1 MTKYYSNKSDF
12 ESGSGTTT
20 SAGTGYMNYGGYGDQ
35 TGDTQVT
42 NLLKDI
48 KEVTQVV
55 QDEGVSDLYKQI
67 GEASLGKDM
76 PSNTFT
82 TSYNRA
88 EKLLDLAKR
97 VHGEVLER
105 IDGKFTKGIDESL
118 KSLNKVNGSDK
129 PYKTKNLT
137 YQKSIPYTDEN
148 GNLYYYQQTETYT
161 LSELLD
167 QKASP
172 IKSTQKV
179 YKEKLKQFRDKI
191 NNATDMSA
199 KEIEKYKKMSD
210 KELMATFYHGQIS
223 NYSGL
228 KHFKWQE
235 DNKEWLEPVEK
246 YLGIGLF
253 AVSAVATVFSF
264 GTTSPALAATAAFV
278 ATTSGT
284 MGTTYSLVDGG
295 YSAITGNTLISGTE
309 LDFDDRVWA
318 AAEAFASVSSFG
330 VGKAFK
336 FAGAADDT
344 LAKVAKTTGVV
355 EDTVNLSHI
364 GYNAV
369 VKGEDPTL
377 SLVTFAGGKVV
388 GDISKRAEA
397 KWKNSG
403 SQNGNIDAV
412 TSPKDLSTIKGKNVD
427 TDVPVKPHVDVET
440 SKIKPVEAMAGVA
453 TAVPKSKKPDIDVLT
468 KSKDLSTIKG
478 EAVDHVGTVKPKV
491 ELDVPEVKQIRAD
504 YNDYVAQKTSLGE
517 KPLSMSDWKQKVNNL
532 KQNQTVGK
540 KFKVAQTENF
550 KQIASHVENRITIA
564 TTVDGQIKKVQVD
577 AIGFDS
583 NGKIRIQDY
592 TASSNISSKRQAIL
606 DNIERNGGVI
616 VGKGKGKFVGGV
628 EIPKGTRIDVIKG
641 GSQFSPEW
649 QMYLNEF
656 PKVQVDKN
664 KVDEILKINP
674 NPDSGVFRPEPQT
687 YLPKE
692 YRQAHKELFD
702 DGVAAFVKDDFF
714 IQKFGNFGREDG
726 AFVFPK
732 DVAKAMIKEADGNPR
747 KLEALLGLDEG
758 SLGDT
763 PKMVLPQEVHNYRI
777 PDGNEG
783 GSRDNSQWRPGGKTY
798 PGGVPEAVID
808 PVPKDKVTLVD
819 VW

>member
-55 QDEGVSDLYKQI
+55 QDEGVSDLYKQT

-440 SKIKPVEAMAGVA
+440 SKIKPVEAVAGAA

-468 KSKDLSTIKG
+468 KPKDLSTIKG
-478 EAVDHVGTVKPKV
+478 EAVEHVGTTKPKV
-491 ELDVPEVKQIRAD
+491 ELDVPEVKEPTTREIIDSKLQEYGVSWDEFNRLRNTHVTKMTPSEYDMMLDIRNTLPKPDTSTVMQKIMPIDAEGWMFNQEED
-504 YNDYVAQKTSLGE
+504 ATAGGYVAKR
-517 KPLSMSDWKQKVNNL
+517 SDVKNITNIHE
-532 KQNQTVGK
+532 
-540 KFKVAQTENF
+540 A
-550 KQIASHVENRITIA
+550 VEGLRLDYEGSPFVETMI
-564 TTVDGQIKKVQVD
+564 
-577 AIGFDS
+577 DS
-583 NGKIRIQDY
+583 NGNRVAVRDQNGNLKLKTDAYLRLEY
-592 TASSNISSKRQAIL
+592 TTDETGYITIPYGDMDGNLLDKDGNIIMDS
-606 DNIERNGGVI
+606 
-616 VGKGKGKFVGGV
+616 KGK
-628 EIPKGTRIDVIKG
+628 
-641 GSQFSPEW
+641 PE
-649 QMYLNEF
+649 
-656 PKVQVDKN
+656 K
-664 KVDEILKINP
+664 
-674 NPDSGVFRPEPQT
+674 
-687 YLPKE
+687 
-692 YRQAHKELFD
+692 
-702 DGVAAFVKDDFF
+702 
-714 IQKFGNFGREDG
+714 
-726 AFVFPK
+726 
-732 DVAKAMIKEADGNPR
+732 
-747 KLEALLGLDEG
+747 
-758 SLGDT
+758 
-763 PKMVLPQEVHNYRI
+763 
-777 PDGNEG
+777 
-783 GSRDNSQWRPGGKTY
+783 
-798 PGGVPEAVID
+798 VID
-808 PVPKDKVTLVD
+808 PASGNGFIKSDSDEFLVPEYRHSDRSRLKQGSKLYLNVGGEEVLVGIVGED
-819 VW
+819 GKMVYVKGLYA

>member
-55 QDEGVSDLYKQI
+55 QDEGVSDLYKQT

-440 SKIKPVEAMAGVA
+440 SKIKPLEAVAGAA

-468 KSKDLSTIKG
+468 KPKDLSTIKG
-478 EAVDHVGTVKPKV
+478 EAVEHVGTTKPKV
-491 ELDVPEVKQIRAD
+491 ELDVPEVKEPTTREIIDSKLQEYGVSWDEFNRLRNTHVTKMTPSEYDMMLDIRNTLPKPDTSTVMQKIMPIDAEGWMFNQEED
-504 YNDYVAQKTSLGE
+504 ATAGGYVAKR
-517 KPLSMSDWKQKVNNL
+517 SDVKNITNIHE
-532 KQNQTVGK
+532 
-540 KFKVAQTENF
+540 A
-550 KQIASHVENRITIA
+550 VEGLRLDYEGSPFVETMI
-564 TTVDGQIKKVQVD
+564 
-577 AIGFDS
+577 DS
-583 NGKIRIQDY
+583 NGNRVAVRDQNGNLKLKTDAYLRLEY
-592 TASSNISSKRQAIL
+592 TTDETGYITIPYGDMDGNLLDKDGNIIMDS
-606 DNIERNGGVI
+606 
-616 VGKGKGKFVGGV
+616 KGK
-628 EIPKGTRIDVIKG
+628 
-641 GSQFSPEW
+641 PE
-649 QMYLNEF
+649 
-656 PKVQVDKN
+656 K
-664 KVDEILKINP
+664 
-674 NPDSGVFRPEPQT
+674 
-687 YLPKE
+687 
-692 YRQAHKELFD
+692 
-702 DGVAAFVKDDFF
+702 
-714 IQKFGNFGREDG
+714 
-726 AFVFPK
+726 
-732 DVAKAMIKEADGNPR
+732 
-747 KLEALLGLDEG
+747 
-758 SLGDT
+758 
-763 PKMVLPQEVHNYRI
+763 
-777 PDGNEG
+777 
-783 GSRDNSQWRPGGKTY
+783 
-798 PGGVPEAVID
+798 VID
-808 PVPKDKVTLVD
+808 PASGNGFIKSDSDEFLVPEYRHSDRSRLKQGSKLYLNVGGEEVLVGIVGED
-819 VW
+819 GKMVYVKG

>member
-55 QDEGVSDLYKQI
+55 QDEGVSDLYKQT

-427 TDVPVKPHVDVET
+427 TDVPVKPHFDVET
-440 SKIKPVEAMAGVA
+440 SKIKPVEAVAGAA

-468 KSKDLSTIKG
+468 KPKDLSTIKG
-478 EAVDHVGTVKPKV
+478 EAVEHVGTTKPKV
-491 ELDVPEVKQIRAD
+491 ELDVPEVKEPTTREIIDSKLQEYGVSWDEFNRLRNTHVTKMTPSEYDMMLDIRNTLPKPDTSTVMQKIMPIDAEGWMFNQEED
-504 YNDYVAQKTSLGE
+504 ATAGGYVAKR
-517 KPLSMSDWKQKVNNL
+517 SDVKNITNIHE
-532 KQNQTVGK
+532 
-540 KFKVAQTENF
+540 A
-550 KQIASHVENRITIA
+550 VEGLRLDYEGSPFVETMI
-564 TTVDGQIKKVQVD
+564 
-577 AIGFDS
+577 DS
-583 NGKIRIQDY
+583 NGNRVAVRDQNGNLKLKTDAYLRLEY
-592 TASSNISSKRQAIL
+592 TTDETGYITIPYGDMDGNLLDKDGNIIMDS
-606 DNIERNGGVI
+606 
-616 VGKGKGKFVGGV
+616 KGK
-628 EIPKGTRIDVIKG
+628 
-641 GSQFSPEW
+641 PE
-649 QMYLNEF
+649 
-656 PKVQVDKN
+656 K
-664 KVDEILKINP
+664 
-674 NPDSGVFRPEPQT
+674 
-687 YLPKE
+687 
-692 YRQAHKELFD
+692 
-702 DGVAAFVKDDFF
+702 
-714 IQKFGNFGREDG
+714 
-726 AFVFPK
+726 
-732 DVAKAMIKEADGNPR
+732 
-747 KLEALLGLDEG
+747 
-758 SLGDT
+758 
-763 PKMVLPQEVHNYRI
+763 
-777 PDGNEG
+777 
-783 GSRDNSQWRPGGKTY
+783 
-798 PGGVPEAVID
+798 VID
-808 PVPKDKVTLVD
+808 PASGNGFIKSDSDEFLVPEYRHSDRSRLKQGSKLYLNVGGEEVLVGIVGED
-819 VW
+819 GKMVYVKG

>member
-55 QDEGVSDLYKQI
+55 QDEGVSDLYKQT

-129 PYKTKNLT
+129 PYKTKNIT

-440 SKIKPVEAMAGVA
+440 SKIKPVEAVAGAA

-468 KSKDLSTIKG
+468 KPKDLSTIKG
-478 EAVDHVGTVKPKV
+478 EAVEHVGTTKPKV
-491 ELDVPEVKQIRAD
+491 ELDVPEVKEPTTREIIDSKLQEYGVSWDEFNRLRNTHVTKMTPSEYDMMLDIRNTLPKPDTSTVMQKIMPIDAEGWMFNQEED
-504 YNDYVAQKTSLGE
+504 ATAGGYVAKR
-517 KPLSMSDWKQKVNNL
+517 SDVKNITNIHE
-532 KQNQTVGK
+532 
-540 KFKVAQTENF
+540 A
-550 KQIASHVENRITIA
+550 VEGLRLDYEGSPFVETMI
-564 TTVDGQIKKVQVD
+564 
-577 AIGFDS
+577 DS
-583 NGKIRIQDY
+583 NGNRVAVRDQNGNLKLKTDAYLRLEY
-592 TASSNISSKRQAIL
+592 TTDETGYITIPYGDMDGNLLDKDGNIIMDS
-606 DNIERNGGVI
+606 
-616 VGKGKGKFVGGV
+616 KGK
-628 EIPKGTRIDVIKG
+628 
-641 GSQFSPEW
+641 PE
-649 QMYLNEF
+649 
-656 PKVQVDKN
+656 K
-664 KVDEILKINP
+664 
-674 NPDSGVFRPEPQT
+674 
-687 YLPKE
+687 
-692 YRQAHKELFD
+692 
-702 DGVAAFVKDDFF
+702 
-714 IQKFGNFGREDG
+714 
-726 AFVFPK
+726 
-732 DVAKAMIKEADGNPR
+732 
-747 KLEALLGLDEG
+747 
-758 SLGDT
+758 
-763 PKMVLPQEVHNYRI
+763 
-777 PDGNEG
+777 
-783 GSRDNSQWRPGGKTY
+783 
-798 PGGVPEAVID
+798 VID
-808 PVPKDKVTLVD
+808 PASGNGFIKSDSDEFLVPEYRHSDRSRLKQGSKLYLNVGGEEVLVGIVGED
-819 VW
+819 GKMVYVKG

>member
-20 SAGTGYMNYGGYGDQ
+20 RTATVYMNYGGYGDQ

-55 QDEGVSDLYKQI
+55 QDEGVSDLYKQT
-67 GEASLGKDM
+67 GEATLGKEM

-82 TSYNRA
+82 TSYDRA

-97 VHGEVLER
+97 VHAEVLER

-137 YQKSIPYTDEN
+137 YQKTQSYTDEY
-148 GNLYYYQQTETYT
+148 GKVYYYQQTETYT

-172 IKSTQKV
+172 ITSTQKV
-179 YKEKLKQFRDKI
+179 YKEKLKQLREKI

-264 GTTSPALAATAAFV
+264 GTTSPALAATATFV
-278 ATTSGT
+278 ASTAGT

-295 YSAITGNTLISGTE
+295 YSAITGNTLISGTA
-309 LDFDDRVWA
+309 LDFDDRVWS
-318 AAEAFASVSSFG
+318 AAEALASVSSFG

-403 SQNGNIDAV
+403 SQNGN
-412 TSPKDLSTIKGKNVD
+412 VD
-427 TDVPVKPHVDVET
+427 YDRYVSKKIAAGENPLPMPEWQKKVET
-440 SKIKPVEAMAGVA
+440 LEKNKASSADFKATQTEEFNKVA
-453 TAVPKSKKPDIDVLT
+453 TN
-468 KSKDLSTIKG
+468 
-478 EAVDHVGTVKPKV
+478 V
-491 ELDVPEVKQIRAD
+491 EK
-504 YNDYVAQKTSLGE
+504 
-517 KPLSMSDWKQKVNNL
+517 
-532 KQNQTVGK
+532 
-540 KFKVAQTENF
+540 
-550 KQIASHVENRITIA
+550 RITIA
-564 TTVDGQIKKVQVD
+564 TNMDGEIKKVRVD
-577 AIGFDS
+577 AIGFDK
-583 NGKIRIQDY
+583 NGKIRIQNY
-592 TASSNISSKRQAIL
+592 TASDKLKPTRQAIL
-606 DNIERNGGVI
+606 DNISKNGGTI
-616 VGKGKGKFVGGV
+616 VGKGKGDFTGGV

-641 GSQFSPEW
+641 GAQFSTEW
-649 QMYLNEF
+649 QTYLSEF
-656 PKVQVDKN
+656 PKADLSRAQIDSITGIKP
-664 KVDEILKINP
+664 DLDRGILRP
-674 NPDSGVFRPEPQT
+674 NPED
-687 YLPKE
+687 YLSRE
-692 YRQAHKELFD
+692 YLEQHKQLFD
-702 DGVAAFVKDDFF
+702 DGVAAFVKSDEF
-714 IQKFGNFGREDG
+714 IQKFGTFGRPDG

-732 DVAKAMIKEADGNPR
+732 DVAEAMIKEADGDPR
-747 KLEALLGLDEG
+747 KLEALLGLDHG
-758 SLGDT
+758 SLGDS
-763 PKMVLPQEVHNYRI
+763 PKMVLPQEIHNYRI

-783 GSRDNSQWRPGGKTY
+783 GSRENPQWRPGGKTF

-819 VW
+819 IW

>member
-1 MTKYYSNKSDF
+1 
-12 ESGSGTTT
+12 
-20 SAGTGYMNYGGYGDQ
+20 
-35 TGDTQVT
+35 
-42 NLLKDI
+42 
-48 KEVTQVV
+48 
-55 QDEGVSDLYKQI
+55 
-67 GEASLGKDM
+67 
-76 PSNTFT
+76 
-82 TSYNRA
+82 
-88 EKLLDLAKR
+88 
-97 VHGEVLER
+97 
-105 IDGKFTKGIDESL
+105 
-118 KSLNKVNGSDK
+118 
-129 PYKTKNLT
+129 
-137 YQKSIPYTDEN
+137 
-148 GNLYYYQQTETYT
+148 
-161 LSELLD
+161 
-167 QKASP
+167 
-172 IKSTQKV
+172 
-179 YKEKLKQFRDKI
+179 
-191 NNATDMSA
+191 MSA

-440 SKIKPVEAMAGVA
+440 SKIKPVEAVAGAA

-468 KSKDLSTIKG
+468 KPKDLSTIKG
-478 EAVDHVGTVKPKV
+478 EAVEHVGTTKPKV
-491 ELDVPEVKQIRAD
+491 ELDVPEVKEPTTREIIDSKLQEYGVSWDEFNRLR
-504 YNDYVAQKTSLGE
+504 NT
-517 KPLSMSDWKQKVNNL
+517 
-532 KQNQTVGK
+532 
-540 KFKVAQTENF
+540 
-550 KQIASHVENRITIA
+550 HVTKM
-564 TTVDGQIKKVQVD
+564 T
-577 AIGFDS
+577 
-583 NGKIRIQDY
+583 
-592 TASSNISSKRQAIL
+592 
-606 DNIERNGGVI
+606 
-616 VGKGKGKFVGGV
+616 
-628 EIPKGTRIDVIKG
+628 P
-641 GSQFSPEW
+641 
-649 QMYLNEF
+649 
-656 PKVQVDKN
+656 
-664 KVDEILKINP
+664 
-674 NPDSGVFRPEPQT
+674 SG
-687 YLPKE
+687 Y
-692 YRQAHKELFD
+692 
-702 DGVAAFVKDDFF
+702 
-714 IQKFGNFGREDG
+714 
-726 AFVFPK
+726 
-732 DVAKAMIKEADGNPR
+732 
-747 KLEALLGLDEG
+747 
-758 SLGDT
+758 S
-763 PKMVLPQEVHNYRI
+763 
-777 PDGNEG
+777 
-783 GSRDNSQWRPGGKTY
+783 
-798 PGGVPEAVID
+798 
-808 PVPKDKVTLVD
+808 
-819 VW
+819 

>member
-55 QDEGVSDLYKQI
+55 QDEGVSDLYKQT
-67 GEASLGKDM
+67 GEATLGKDM

-137 YQKSIPYTDEN
+137 YQKPQSFTDSY
-148 GNLYYYQQTETYT
+148 GNVYYYQQTETYT

-264 GTTSPALAATAAFV
+264 GTTSPALAATATFV
-278 ATTSGT
+278 ASTAGT

-309 LDFDDRVWA
+309 LDFDDRVWS
-318 AAEAFASVSSFG
+318 AAEALASVSSFG

-403 SQNGNIDAV
+403 SQNSNIDAV

-440 SKIKPVEAMAGVA
+440 SKIKPVEAVTGAA

-478 EAVDHVGTVKPKV
+478 EAVEHVGATKPKV
-491 ELDVPEVKQIRAD
+491 ELDVPEVKEPTTREIIDSKLQEYGVSWDEFNRLRNTHVTKMTPSEYDMMLDIRNTLPKPDTSTVMQKIMPIDAEGWMFNQEED
-504 YNDYVAQKTSLGE
+504 ATAGGYVAKR
-517 KPLSMSDWKQKVNNL
+517 SDVKNITNIHEAVEGLRLDYEGSPFVETMIDANGNRVAVRDQNGNL
-532 KQNQTVGK
+532 KLKTDAYLRLEYTTDETGY
-540 KFKVAQTENF
+540 
-550 KQIASHVENRITIA
+550 ITIPYGDM
-564 TTVDGQIKKVQVD
+564 DGNLLDK
-577 AIGFDS
+577 DS
-583 NGKIRIQDY
+583 NIIMD
-592 TASSNISSKRQAIL
+592 S
-606 DNIERNGGVI
+606 
-616 VGKGKGKFVGGV
+616 KGK
-628 EIPKGTRIDVIKG
+628 
-641 GSQFSPEW
+641 PE
-649 QMYLNEF
+649 
-656 PKVQVDKN
+656 K
-664 KVDEILKINP
+664 
-674 NPDSGVFRPEPQT
+674 
-687 YLPKE
+687 
-692 YRQAHKELFD
+692 
-702 DGVAAFVKDDFF
+702 
-714 IQKFGNFGREDG
+714 
-726 AFVFPK
+726 
-732 DVAKAMIKEADGNPR
+732 
-747 KLEALLGLDEG
+747 
-758 SLGDT
+758 
-763 PKMVLPQEVHNYRI
+763 
-777 PDGNEG
+777 
-783 GSRDNSQWRPGGKTY
+783 
-798 PGGVPEAVID
+798 VID
-808 PVPKDKVTLVD
+808 PASGNGFIKSDSDEFLVPEYRHSDRSRLKEGSKLYLNVGGEEVLVGIVGED
-819 VW
+819 GKMVYVKG

>member
-55 QDEGVSDLYKQI
+55 QDEGVSDLYKQT

-440 SKIKPVEAMAGVA
+440 SKIKPVEAVAGAA

-468 KSKDLSTIKG
+468 KPKDLSTIKG
-478 EAVDHVGTVKPKV
+478 EAVEHVGTTKPKV
-491 ELDVPEVKQIRAD
+491 ELDVPEVKEPTTREIIDSKLQEYGVSWDEFNRLRNTRVTEMSQSEYDMMIDIRKSIPNPTEQTVLQKIIPVENAD
-504 YNDYVAQKTSLGE
+504 NYFGANGWGVGGFISKRGDVVDIKTIEDAVKGLRLDYEGSPFVETMIDEHGNRVAVHDQNG
-517 KPLSMSDWKQKVNNL
+517 NL
-532 KQNQTVGK
+532 KLKTDAFVRIEFRTHDTDYIDIPIGNRDGTK
-540 KFKVAQTENF
+540 LDADP
-550 KQIASHVENRITIA
+550 ASGNGFIKSDEYLIPEYKI
-564 TTVDGQIKKVQVD
+564 VDPDTQFPSVTLTDG
-577 AIGFDS
+577 
-583 NGKIRIQDY
+583 
-592 TASSNISSKRQAIL
+592 SK
-606 DNIERNGGVI
+606 
-616 VGKGKGKFVGGV
+616 
-628 EIPKGTRIDVIKG
+628 
-641 GSQFSPEW
+641 
-649 QMYLNEF
+649 MYLNVGGEE
-656 PKVQVDKN
+656 VLVGVVKN
-664 KVDEILKINP
+664 GEM
-674 NPDSGVFRPEPQT
+674 
-687 YLPKE
+687 Y
-692 YRQAHKELFD
+692 Y
-702 DGVAAFVKDDFF
+702 
-714 IQKFGNFGREDG
+714 
-726 AFVFPK
+726 
-732 DVAKAMIKEADGNPR
+732 M
-747 KLEALLGLDEG
+747 EG
-758 SLGDT
+758 
-763 PKMVLPQEVHNYRI
+763 
-777 PDGNEG
+777 
-783 GSRDNSQWRPGGKTY
+783 
-798 PGGVPEAVID
+798 
-808 PVPKDKVTLVD
+808 
-819 VW
+819 

>member
-20 SAGTGYMNYGGYGDQ
+20 RTGTVYMNYGGYGDQ

-55 QDEGVSDLYKQI
+55 QDEGVSDLYKQT

-82 TSYNRA
+82 TSYDRA

-137 YQKSIPYTDEN
+137 YQKTQSYTDEN
-148 GNLYYYQQTETYT
+148 GNVYYYQETETYT

-179 YKEKLKQFRDKI
+179 YKEKLKQFREKI

-235 DNKEWLEPVEK
+235 DNKGWLEPVEK

-264 GTTSPALAATAAFV
+264 GTTSPALAATATFV
-278 ATTSGT
+278 ASTAGT

-309 LDFDDRVWA
+309 LDFDDRVWS
-318 AAEAFASVSSFG
+318 AAEALASVSSFG

-403 SQNGNIDAV
+403 SQNSNIDAV
-412 TSPKDLSTIKGKNVD
+412 TSPKDLSTIKGKNMD

-440 SKIKPVEAMAGVA
+440 SKIKSVEAVAGAA
-453 TAVPKSKKPDIDVLT
+453 TAVPKSNTPDIDVLT
-468 KSKDLSTIKG
+468 KPKDLSTIKG
-478 EAVDHVGTVKPKV
+478 EAVEHVGTTKPKV
-491 ELDVPEVKQIRAD
+491 ELDVPEVKEPTTREIIDSKLQEYGVSWDEFNRLRNTHVTKMTPSEYDMMIDIRNTLPKPNTSTVMQKIMPIGDEVWMINKEATAGG
-504 YNDYVAQKTSLGE
+504 YVAKRLDVENITNIREAVEGLRLDYEGSPFVE
-517 KPLSMSDWKQKVNNL
+517 TMIDSDGNRVAVRDQNGNL
-532 KQNQTVGK
+532 KLKTDAYLRLEYTTDDTA
-540 KFKVAQTENF
+540 F
-550 KQIASHVENRITIA
+550 ITIPYG
-564 TTVDGQIKKVQVD
+564 D
-577 AIGFDS
+577 
-583 NGKIRIQDY
+583 
-592 TASSNISSKRQAIL
+592 
-606 DNIERNGGVI
+606 
-616 VGKGKGKFVGGV
+616 
-628 EIPKGTRIDVIKG
+628 
-641 GSQFSPEW
+641 
-649 QMYLNEF
+649 M
-656 PKVQVDKN
+656 
-664 KVDEILKINP
+664 
-674 NPDSGVFRPEPQT
+674 
-687 YLPKE
+687 
-692 YRQAHKELFD
+692 
-702 DGVAAFVKDDFF
+702 
-714 IQKFGNFGREDG
+714 
-726 AFVFPK
+726 
-732 DVAKAMIKEADGNPR
+732 DGN
-747 KLEALLGLDEG
+747 L
-758 SLGDT
+758 
-763 PKMVLPQEVHNYRI
+763 I
-777 PDGNEG
+777 NE
-783 GSRDNSQWRPGGKTY
+783 SGKVSMDSSTGE
-798 PGGVPEAVID
+798 PNKVID
-808 PVPKDKVTLVD
+808 PASGNGFIKSDSDKFLVPEYRHSERSRLKEGSKLYLNIDGEEVLVGI
-819 VW
+819 VNENGIMEYVEG

>member
-55 QDEGVSDLYKQI
+55 QDEGVSDLYKQT

-210 KELMATFYHGQIS
+210 KELMATFFHGQIS

-440 SKIKPVEAMAGVA
+440 SKIKPVEAVAGAA

-468 KSKDLSTIKG
+468 KPKDLSTIKG
-478 EAVDHVGTVKPKV
+478 EAVEHVGTTKPKV
-491 ELDVPEVKQIRAD
+491 ELDVPEVKEPTTREIIDSKLQEYGVSWDEFNRLRNTHVTKMTPSEYDMMLDIRNTLPKPDTSTVMQKIMPIDAEGWMFNQEED
-504 YNDYVAQKTSLGE
+504 ATAGGYVAKR
-517 KPLSMSDWKQKVNNL
+517 SDVKNITNIHE
-532 KQNQTVGK
+532 
-540 KFKVAQTENF
+540 A
-550 KQIASHVENRITIA
+550 VEGLRLDYEGSPFVETMI
-564 TTVDGQIKKVQVD
+564 
-577 AIGFDS
+577 DS
-583 NGKIRIQDY
+583 NGNRVAVRDQNGNLKLKTDAYLRLEY
-592 TASSNISSKRQAIL
+592 TTDETGYITIPYGDMDGNLLDKDGNIIMDS
-606 DNIERNGGVI
+606 
-616 VGKGKGKFVGGV
+616 KGK
-628 EIPKGTRIDVIKG
+628 
-641 GSQFSPEW
+641 PE
-649 QMYLNEF
+649 
-656 PKVQVDKN
+656 K
-664 KVDEILKINP
+664 
-674 NPDSGVFRPEPQT
+674 
-687 YLPKE
+687 
-692 YRQAHKELFD
+692 
-702 DGVAAFVKDDFF
+702 
-714 IQKFGNFGREDG
+714 
-726 AFVFPK
+726 
-732 DVAKAMIKEADGNPR
+732 
-747 KLEALLGLDEG
+747 
-758 SLGDT
+758 
-763 PKMVLPQEVHNYRI
+763 
-777 PDGNEG
+777 
-783 GSRDNSQWRPGGKTY
+783 
-798 PGGVPEAVID
+798 VID
-808 PVPKDKVTLVD
+808 PASGNGFIKSDSDEFLVPEYRHSDRSRLKQGSKLYLNVGGEEVLVGIVGED
-819 VW
+819 GKMVYVKG

>member
-55 QDEGVSDLYKQI
+55 QDEGVSDLYKQT

-440 SKIKPVEAMAGVA
+440 SKIKPVEAVAGAA

-468 KSKDLSTIKG
+468 KPKDLSTIKG
-478 EAVDHVGTVKPKV
+478 EAVEHVGTTKPKV
-491 ELDVPEVKQIRAD
+491 ELDVPEVKEPTTREIIDSKLQEYGVSWDEFNRLRNTHVTKMTPSEYDMMLDIRNTLPKPDTSTVMQKIMPIDAEGWMFNQEED
-504 YNDYVAQKTSLGE
+504 ATAGGYVAKR
-517 KPLSMSDWKQKVNNL
+517 SDVKNITNIHE
-532 KQNQTVGK
+532 
-540 KFKVAQTENF
+540 A
-550 KQIASHVENRITIA
+550 VEGLRLDYEGSPFVETMI
-564 TTVDGQIKKVQVD
+564 
-577 AIGFDS
+577 DS
-583 NGKIRIQDY
+583 NGNRVAVRDQNGNLKLKTDAYLRLEY
-592 TASSNISSKRQAIL
+592 TTDETGYITIPYGDMDGNLLDKDGNIIMDS
-606 DNIERNGGVI
+606 
-616 VGKGKGKFVGGV
+616 KGK
-628 EIPKGTRIDVIKG
+628 
-641 GSQFSPEW
+641 PE
-649 QMYLNEF
+649 
-656 PKVQVDKN
+656 K
-664 KVDEILKINP
+664 
-674 NPDSGVFRPEPQT
+674 
-687 YLPKE
+687 
-692 YRQAHKELFD
+692 
-702 DGVAAFVKDDFF
+702 
-714 IQKFGNFGREDG
+714 
-726 AFVFPK
+726 
-732 DVAKAMIKEADGNPR
+732 
-747 KLEALLGLDEG
+747 
-758 SLGDT
+758 
-763 PKMVLPQEVHNYRI
+763 
-777 PDGNEG
+777 
-783 GSRDNSQWRPGGKTY
+783 
-798 PGGVPEAVID
+798 VID
-808 PVPKDKVTLVD
+808 PASGNGFIKSDSDEFLVPEYRHSDRSRLKQGSKLYLNVGGEEVLVGIVGED
-819 VW
+819 GKMVYVKG

>member
-55 QDEGVSDLYKQI
+55 QDEGVSDLYKQT

-440 SKIKPVEAMAGVA
+440 SKIKPVEAVAGAA

-468 KSKDLSTIKG
+468 KPKDLSTIKG
-478 EAVDHVGTVKPKV
+478 EAVEHVGTTKPKV
-491 ELDVPEVKQIRAD
+491 ELDVPEVKEPTTREIIDSKLQEYGVSWDEFNRLRNTHVTKMTPSEYDMMLDIRNTLPKPDTSTVMQKIMPIDAESWMFNQEED
-504 YNDYVAQKTSLGE
+504 ATAGGYVAKR
-517 KPLSMSDWKQKVNNL
+517 SDVKNITNIHE
-532 KQNQTVGK
+532 
-540 KFKVAQTENF
+540 A
-550 KQIASHVENRITIA
+550 VEGLRLDYEGSPFVETMI
-564 TTVDGQIKKVQVD
+564 
-577 AIGFDS
+577 DS
-583 NGKIRIQDY
+583 NGNRVAVRDQNGNLKLKTDAYLRLEY
-592 TASSNISSKRQAIL
+592 TTDDTDFITIPYGDIDGNLLDVNSNIIMDS
-606 DNIERNGGVI
+606 
-616 VGKGKGKFVGGV
+616 KGK
-628 EIPKGTRIDVIKG
+628 
-641 GSQFSPEW
+641 PE
-649 QMYLNEF
+649 
-656 PKVQVDKN
+656 K
-664 KVDEILKINP
+664 
-674 NPDSGVFRPEPQT
+674 
-687 YLPKE
+687 
-692 YRQAHKELFD
+692 
-702 DGVAAFVKDDFF
+702 
-714 IQKFGNFGREDG
+714 
-726 AFVFPK
+726 
-732 DVAKAMIKEADGNPR
+732 
-747 KLEALLGLDEG
+747 
-758 SLGDT
+758 
-763 PKMVLPQEVHNYRI
+763 
-777 PDGNEG
+777 
-783 GSRDNSQWRPGGKTY
+783 
-798 PGGVPEAVID
+798 VID
-808 PVPKDKVTLVD
+808 PASGNGFIKSDSDEFLVPEYRHSDRSRLKQGSKLYLNVGGEEVLVGIVDKDGKMVYVKG
-819 VW
+819 

>member
-20 SAGTGYMNYGGYGDQ
+20 RTGTVYMNYGGYGDQ

-55 QDEGVSDLYKQI
+55 QDEGVSDLYKQT

-82 TSYNRA
+82 TSYDRA

-137 YQKSIPYTDEN
+137 YQKTKSYTDEN
-148 GNLYYYQQTETYT
+148 GNVYYYQETETYT

-253 AVSAVATVFSF
+253 AISAVATVFSF

-388 GDISKRAEA
+388 GDISKRAES

-440 SKIKPVEAMAGVA
+440 SKIKPVEAVAGAA

-468 KSKDLSTIKG
+468 KPKDLSTIKG
-478 EAVDHVGTVKPKV
+478 EAVEHVGTIKPKV
-491 ELDVPEVKQIRAD
+491 ELDVPEVKEPTTREIIDSKLQEYGVSWDEFNRLRNTRVTEMSQSEYDMMIDIRKSIPNPTEQTVLQKIIPVENAD
-504 YNDYVAQKTSLGE
+504 NYFGANGWGVGGFISKRGDVVDIKTIEDAVKGLRLDYEGSPFVETMIDEHGNRVAVHDQNG
-517 KPLSMSDWKQKVNNL
+517 NL
-532 KQNQTVGK
+532 KLKTDAFVRIEFRTHDTDYIDIPIGNRDGTK
-540 KFKVAQTENF
+540 LDADP
-550 KQIASHVENRITIA
+550 ASGNGFIKSDEYLIPEYKI
-564 TTVDGQIKKVQVD
+564 VDPDTQFPSVTLTDG
-577 AIGFDS
+577 
-583 NGKIRIQDY
+583 
-592 TASSNISSKRQAIL
+592 SK
-606 DNIERNGGVI
+606 
-616 VGKGKGKFVGGV
+616 
-628 EIPKGTRIDVIKG
+628 
-641 GSQFSPEW
+641 
-649 QMYLNEF
+649 MYLNVGGEE
-656 PKVQVDKN
+656 VLVGVVKN
-664 KVDEILKINP
+664 GEM
-674 NPDSGVFRPEPQT
+674 
-687 YLPKE
+687 Y
-692 YRQAHKELFD
+692 Y
-702 DGVAAFVKDDFF
+702 
-714 IQKFGNFGREDG
+714 
-726 AFVFPK
+726 
-732 DVAKAMIKEADGNPR
+732 M
-747 KLEALLGLDEG
+747 EG
-758 SLGDT
+758 
-763 PKMVLPQEVHNYRI
+763 
-777 PDGNEG
+777 
-783 GSRDNSQWRPGGKTY
+783 
-798 PGGVPEAVID
+798 
-808 PVPKDKVTLVD
+808 
-819 VW
+819 